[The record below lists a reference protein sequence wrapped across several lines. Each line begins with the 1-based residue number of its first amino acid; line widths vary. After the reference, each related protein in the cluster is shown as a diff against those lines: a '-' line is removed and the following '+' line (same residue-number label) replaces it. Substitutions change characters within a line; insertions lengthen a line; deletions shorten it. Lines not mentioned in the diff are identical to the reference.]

1 MQCPVCQNSISRFGA
16 WRSSTGVIYCS
27 EFCAEVESFETVP
40 APSPEESSAERPPS
54 VSSLKRSTQN
64 RQRSASRRPITPS
77 LEHEAD
83 IAK

>member
-1 MQCPVCQNSISRFGA
+1 MRCPVCQNSISRFGA

-40 APSPEESSAERPPS
+40 AAGPEKSSAEQPLG

-64 RQRSASRRPITPS
+64 RQRPTSRRPITPS
-77 LEHEAD
+77 LGHAAD